1 MSLPSLRG
9 ILGKGEMEP
18 QCLGLVHDVFTAPNK
33 GFQREDGSLS
43 KEGNG

>member
-1 MSLPSLRG
+1 MSQPSLRG

-33 GFQREDGSLS
+33 RCQQEDGSLG

>member
-18 QCLGLVHDVFTAPNK
+18 QCLDLVQDVFTAPNK
-33 GFQREDGSLS
+33 GCQREDDSLS
-43 KEGNG
+43 KEGDG